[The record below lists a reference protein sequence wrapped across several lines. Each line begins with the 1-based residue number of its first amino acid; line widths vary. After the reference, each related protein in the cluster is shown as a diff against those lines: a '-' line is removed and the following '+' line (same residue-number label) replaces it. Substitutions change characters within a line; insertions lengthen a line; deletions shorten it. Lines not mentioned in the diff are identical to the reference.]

1 MHSVQFFLFEA
12 KAYLGVSGDG
22 GHFEAFNV
30 SRLSSEKALG
40 KSGWT
45 QYIYSL

>member
-12 KAYLGVSGDG
+12 KAYLGGAGEG
-22 GHFEAFNV
+22 GHFEAFDV
-30 SRLSSEKALG
+30 AGLSSDKALG
-40 KSGWT
+40 KSAWT